1 MNRKRI
7 DILHVGEST
16 LDVREQTVR
25 ETTEKSLMICWL
37 DITNLQLNPVELIKT
52 GPATSLS

>member
-1 MNRKRI
+1 MNRRRT
-7 DILHVGEST
+7 DVLHVGEST

-25 ETTEKSLMICWL
+25 ETTEKSLTICWL

-52 GPATSLS
+52 GPATGLS

>member
-25 ETTEKSLMICWL
+25 ETTDKSLIICWL